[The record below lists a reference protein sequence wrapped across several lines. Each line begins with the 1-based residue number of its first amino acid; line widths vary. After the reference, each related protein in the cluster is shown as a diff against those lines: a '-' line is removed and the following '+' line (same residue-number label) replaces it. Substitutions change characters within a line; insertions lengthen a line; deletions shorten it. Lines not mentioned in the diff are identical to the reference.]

1 MPSQQVS
8 HDLAQTCR
16 RDVNAYNY
24 DVLYTN
30 EWRHYSTLFSTSP
43 RSTQRSLIIFKC
55 GGILINKWGGGHPP
69 PHTPPHSTTLHHTP
83 PHSTTLH
90 HTPQQKRGLNGLYFT
105 TDAIS
110 MMLWN
115 SLTYLSI
122 LSLSE
127 DMSLSRNVL
136 NFSCSSYDFKAF
148 FKFLLHSLFQLYCRG
163 SFCIGGCEVVILS
176 VLVFFI

>member
-1 MPSQQVS
+1 VEGRLKMPSQQVS

-90 HTPQQKRGLNGLYFT
+90 HTPPHST
-105 TDAIS
+105 TKKGVERPLFYYWRNINDA
-110 MMLWN
+110 L
-115 SLTYLSI
+115 
-122 LSLSE
+122 
-127 DMSLSRNVL
+127 
-136 NFSCSSYDFKAF
+136 
-148 FKFLLHSLFQLYCRG
+148 KFIDVF
-163 SFCIGGCEVVILS
+163 VDTLS
-176 VLVFFI
+176 VRRYVIIKECTKFFL